1 MAGAAPSLGGATPS
15 PTRGAPSRA
24 GARSWLAALDGLV
37 SRVEET
43 AWDVRGIAERLLD
56 LGRDVQDDC
65 AVLWRDARAL
75 GAELERWPARSARA
89 AGVGWLLA
97 RVASSYRLHRVH
109 SAFLPERS
117 ARAQLEA
124 LHAANARR
132 FAEASARHG
141 GGFLKVGQMLSAR
154 PDLLPEVWAAE
165 LARLQD
171 AVPPAPWPAV
181 RATVEGDLGAPLD
194 ALFAAFDP
202 EPVAAA
208 SIAQVHRARTRD
220 GRDVA
225 VKVQR
230 PDIDRVLALDLD
242 LLVVFVDSLRSL
254 LPTLDY
260 ETIVAEVRAGVG
272 AETEFARER
281 AVQERLA
288 DFFAGHPRIV
298 VPRPIPEL
306 CAARVLTSPF
316 VEGRRI
322 TAALDGWRAR
332 RDADPAAAARLD
344 ETLGLVLEAYTR
356 QVLEAGLFQADP
368 HPGNLLVRDDGSL
381 VLLDFGCARELSR
394 DARRRYAAL
403 VVAFVAGDAARA
415 ATLLAELG
423 FRTRSGRPG
432 TLLHFA
438 DAMLGSLRRAAL
450 EDGFAWLDEAQV
462 AAQGRALL
470 AATRDDPVVRIPD
483 EFAMLARVFGV
494 LGGLFQHYRPRVD
507 WPRHVQ
513 PVLAGLAL

>member
-1 MAGAAPSLGGATPS
+1 MVDAAP
-15 PTRGAPSRA
+15 RGA
-24 GARSWLAALDGLV
+24 GARSWLAALDGFV
-37 SRVEET
+37 SRIEET
-43 AWDVRGIAERLLD
+43 AWDVRGIAERFLD

-97 RVASSYRLHRVH
+97 RVASSYRLHAIH
-109 SAFLPERS
+109 SAFLPEGA
-117 ARAQLEA
+117 ARAQLDA

-132 FAEASARHG
+132 FAAASARHG
-141 GGFLKVGQMLSAR
+141 GGFLKVGQILSAR
-154 PDLLPEVWAAE
+154 LDLLPEVWAAE

-194 ALFAAFDP
+194 SLFAAFDP
-202 EPVAAA
+202 DPVAAA
-208 SIAQVHRARTRD
+208 SIAQVHRARTHD

-230 PDIDRVLALDLD
+230 PDIDRVLSLDLD
-242 LLVVFVDSLRSL
+242 LLAVFVDSLRSL

-260 ETIVAEVRAGVG
+260 DTIVAEVRGGVG

-281 AVQERLA
+281 QVQERLA
-288 DFFAGHPRIV
+288 DFFAAHPRIV

-306 CAARVLTSPF
+306 CSARVLTSPF
-316 VEGRRI
+316 MEGRRI
-322 TAALDGWRAR
+322 TTALNEWRTR
-332 RDADPAAAARLD
+332 RDAADPAATERLD
-344 ETLGLVLEAYTR
+344 ETLGLVLEAYTC

-368 HPGNLLVRDDGSL
+368 HPGNLLVQDDGTL
-381 VLLDFGCARELSR
+381 VLLDFGCARELSCE
-394 DARRRYAAL
+394 ARRRYAAL
-403 VVAFVAGDAARA
+403 LVAFVCGDTSRVAG
-415 ATLLAELG
+415 LLAELG
-423 FRTRSGRPG
+423 FRTRSGRPD

-438 DAMLGSLRRAAL
+438 DAMLGTLRRAAS
-450 EDGFAWLDEAQV
+450 EGGEFAWLDEAEV
-462 AAQGRALL
+462 AEQARAIL
-470 AATRDDPVVRIPD
+470 AATREDPVVRIPD

-507 WPRHVQ
+507 WARHMQ
-513 PVLAGLAL
+513 PVLAGLS

>member
-1 MAGAAPSLGGATPS
+1 MVDVAP
-15 PTRGAPSRA
+15 RGV

-37 SRVEET
+37 SRIEET
-43 AWDVRGIAERLLD
+43 AWDVRGIAERFLD
-56 LGRDVQDDC
+56 LRRDVQGDC

-75 GAELERWPARSARA
+75 GAELERWPARTARV

-97 RVASSYRLHRVH
+97 RVASSYRLHAIH
-109 SAFLPERS
+109 SAFLPEGA
-117 ARAQLEA
+117 ARVQLDA

-132 FAEASARHG
+132 FAAASARHG
-141 GGFLKVGQMLSAR
+141 GAFLKVGQILSAR
-154 PDLLPEVWAAE
+154 PDLLPEVWGAE

-171 AVPPAPWPAV
+171 AVPAAPWPAV
-181 RATVEGDLGAPLD
+181 RATVEGDLGAPLES
-194 ALFAAFDP
+194 LFAAFDP
-202 EPVAAA
+202 DPVAAA
-208 SIAQVHRARTRD
+208 SIAQVHRARTHD

-242 LLVVFVDSLRSL
+242 LLAVFVDSLRSL

-260 ETIVAEVRAGVG
+260 DTIVAEVRAGVG

-281 AVQERLA
+281 RVQERLA
-288 DFFAGHPRIV
+288 DFFAAHPRIA

-322 TAALDGWRAR
+322 TAALDEWQTR
-332 RDADPAAAARLD
+332 RDAGDPAAAERLD
-344 ETLGLVLEAYTR
+344 ETLGLVLEAYTC

-368 HPGNLLVRDDGSL
+368 HPGNLLVQGDGTL

-394 DARRRYAAL
+394 EARRRYAAL
-403 VVAFVAGDAARA
+403 LVAFVGGDAGRA
-415 ATLLAELG
+415 ADLLAELG
-423 FRTRSGRPG
+423 FRTRSGRPD

-438 DAMLGSLRRAAL
+438 DAMLGSLRRAAT
-450 EDGFAWLDEAQV
+450 EAGGFAWLDETQV
-462 AAQGRALL
+462 AAQARAIL
-470 AATRDDPVVRIPD
+470 AATREDPVVRIPD

-507 WPRHVQ
+507 WARHMQ
-513 PVLAGLAL
+513 PALAGLS